1 MGCEG
6 SMKPGSWKVR
16 EWKRGRDSWAPT
28 QDQVATQSLRV
39 WLAPLFRGS
48 SWIHVFRHM
57 FHPCV
62 RSKRTFSQL
71 DENNINIRFFLTAFL
86 NGYL

>member
-1 MGCEG
+1 MGCEV

-71 DENNINIRFFLTAFL
+71 DENNINIRFFF
-86 NGYL
+86 NSFP